1 MFNKLK
7 NFLFGR
13 KKDTDT
19 YSIEDIGDNDAVW
32 YQSYFEIYCSK
43 CDEEAPMKHNHSDYY
58 YLKTCPHCTA
68 RMLNATTRGY
78 DDAMTKYHKITAN
91 PEIAA
96 KLFKKEV

>member
-1 MFNKLK
+1 MFNKLI

-13 KKDTDT
+13 NKDT

-32 YQSYFEIYCSK
+32 YQRYFEIYCSK
-43 CDEEAPMKHNHSDYY
+43 CGEEAPMKHNHSGYY
-58 YLKTCPHCTA
+58 YTRTCPHCTA

-78 DDAMTKYHKITAN
+78 DDAMAKYHKIIEN
-91 PEIAA
+91 PEIRA